1 MKEILKYKLY
11 DNIEDLP
18 TITFWYQHFDMI
30 WNHRLIQMFAH
41 YCLLCSY
48 VTSLL
53 SRVTKSQKVY
63 ILSHQVIMYGK
74 NVLRCIAILL
84 DIGPKVSQRRSPET
98 GIITC
103 PHYLSLRTMKN
114 NFPELLQP
122 IHRAKWGKGWKLGFP
137 CQDTLWKFLF

>member
-1 MKEILKYKLY
+1 
-11 DNIEDLP
+11 
-18 TITFWYQHFDMI
+18 
-30 WNHRLIQMFAH
+30 MFAH

-53 SRVTKSQKVY
+53 SRVTKSQKVH
-63 ILSHQVIMYGK
+63 ILSHQVIMYCK

-84 DIGPKVSQRRSPET
+84 DIGPKVCQRRSPET
-98 GIITC
+98 GIVTY

-122 IHRAKWGKGWKLGFP
+122 IHRAK
-137 CQDTLWKFLF
+137 